1 MAAFVLTKANV
12 RIGGTQGGSD
22 TTGVKNLTNFVMS
35 CTLNFTGDLQEETA
49 MGTDGTRS
57 RLSGLKDWSL
67 EMTMKQDFA
76 TDGPDDVL
84 FGLVGGNKVFVQVTA
99 DGAAVSGTNPLY
111 SGLAVLQDYSPL
123 SGSVGELS
131 TTPANFMASG
141 PLTRVTS
148 APSTWA

>member
-1 MAAFVLTKANV
+1 MAAFVLTDANV
-12 RIGGTQGGSD
+12 RVGGTQGAANDAGVVD
-22 TTGVKNLTNFVMS
+22 LTTFVMS
-35 CTLNFTGDLQEETA
+35 CTLNYTGDLQEETS

-67 EMTMKQDFA
+67 EMTMKQDF
-76 TDGPDDVL
+76 DPGGPDDTL
-84 FGLVGGNKVFVQVTA
+84 FDLVGGDKAFIQVTA
-99 DGAAVSGTNPLY
+99 NGGTVGSTNPIY

-141 PLTRVTS
+141 PLERATV
-148 APSTWA
+148 APGTWT

>member
-1 MAAFVLTKANV
+1 MTAFVLTDANV
-12 RIGGTQGGSD
+12 RIGGTQGGGD
-22 TTGVKNLTNFVMS
+22 ATGVKNLTNFVMS

-76 TDGPDDVL
+76 ANGPDDVL
-84 FGLVGGNKVFVQVTA
+84 FNLVGGDKVFVQVTA
-99 DGAAVSGTNPLY
+99 NGAAVGTTNPLY

-141 PLTRVTS
+141 PLSRATTQ
-148 APSTWA
+148 PSTWT

>member
-1 MAAFVLTKANV
+1 M
-12 RIGGTQGGSD
+12 
-22 TTGVKNLTNFVMS
+22 
-35 CTLNFTGDLQEETA
+35 
-49 MGTDGTRS
+49 
-57 RLSGLKDWSL
+57 
-67 EMTMKQDFA
+67 
-76 TDGPDDVL
+76 L

-99 DGAAVSGTNPLY
+99 DGAAVSATNPLY

-141 PLTRVTS
+141 PLTRVTA